1 MSTFQIPN
9 DDYSVEEISY
19 DDMMVILSTQTQGPI
34 QGQENTDSKLELSE
48 SNDSLKDKVLPEINE
63 LSQRIAENA
72 NRQLPDW
79 LLNH

>member
-34 QGQENTDSKLELSE
+34 QIQENTDSQLELSE
-48 SNDSLKDKVLPEINE
+48 SNDSLKDKTLPETNE

>member
-19 DDMMVILSTQTQGPI
+19 DDMMVILSTQTQGPT
-34 QGQENTDSKLELSE
+34 QGQENTDSQLELSE
-48 SNDSLKDKVLPEINE
+48 SDDSLKDKVLPETND

>member
-19 DDMMVILSTQTQGPI
+19 DDMIVILSTQTQGTTRI
-34 QGQENTDSKLELSE
+34 QENTDSQLDLSE
-48 SNDSLKDKVLPEINE
+48 SNDSLKDNTLPETNE

>member
-19 DDMMVILSTQTQGPI
+19 DDMMVILSTQTQGPT
-34 QGQENTDSKLELSE
+34 QVQENTDSQLELSE
-48 SNDSLKDKVLPEINE
+48 SNDSLKDKMLPETNE

>member
-19 DDMMVILSTQTQGPI
+19 DDMMVILSTQTQGTTRI
-34 QGQENTDSKLELSE
+34 QENTDSQLDLSE
-48 SNDSLKDKVLPEINE
+48 SNDSLKDTTLPETNE